1 MYAVFVVIYGIT
13 GLRETL
19 TKKSE
24 DKSTG
29 YIRLPQ

>member
-1 MYAVFVVIYGIT
+1 MYAVFAVVYGIT
-13 GLRETL
+13 GLREML
-19 TKKSE
+19 TQSE